1 MKRFVQFLLTAA
13 AVLFAVD
20 ASAQPVPPRATAYAT
35 APDIPYESVPNFLK
49 LPTNIYLG
57 EGIGVARNSKGHI
70 FIFTR
75 SGDTRLF
82 EFDQNGTFVREI
94 GQGLY
99 GFEMA
104 HGVRVDS
111 QDNIWTVDEGT
122 NMVVKFNPEGRVLMT
137 MGRRPEA
144 VEGLDPT
151 ATPVPPAEPY
161 RFNRPT
167 DVTWDP
173 QGNIFVADGYFNS
186 RGVKY
191 DKNGRFI
198 KAVGTRGTE
207 PYQMNIPHSIT
218 ADAQAMTKHEAV
230 EVLPDLPQV
239 VAVLVEL
246 EIARLLGAGVDENM
260 PLGVGRDPD
269 AFAHIDVGGQLH
281 EVGHHFERDVRRV
294 LQRFRQE
301 SHLGGRQAARRLG
314 GASSSLGTARR
325 CLAAGRRCLATG
337 RRRLAT
343 AGGCRCLGEQGD
355 GHRHRQRHGDST
367 NTTCFHRPP
376 RQRCEM

>member
-1 MKRFVQFLLTAA
+1 MKRIVQFLLTAA
-13 AVLFAVD
+13 MVMLAAT

-49 LPTNIYLG
+49 LPPNIYLG

-144 VEGLDPT
+144 VEGLEPT
-151 ATPVPPAEPY
+151 ATPVP
-161 RFNRPT
+161 FNASASACT
-167 DVTWDP
+167 
-173 QGNIFVADGYFNS
+173 QKKDGKMARSTGVS
-186 RGVKY
+186 RG
-191 DKNGRFI
+191 NAARS
-198 KAVGTRGTE
+198 GTT
-207 PYQMNIPHSIT
+207 NS
-218 ADAQAMTKHEAV
+218 V
-230 EVLPDLPQV
+230 
-239 VAVLVEL
+239 
-246 EIARLLGAGVDENM
+246 
-260 PLGVGRDPD
+260 
-269 AFAHIDVGGQLH
+269 AFATVWFIFQ
-281 EVGHHFERDVRRV
+281 F
-294 LQRFRQE
+294 
-301 SHLGGRQAARRLG
+301 AAMI
-314 GASSSLGTARR
+314 
-325 CLAAGRRCLATG
+325 GRRSLMVS
-337 RRRLAT
+337 
-343 AGGCRCLGEQGD
+343 D
-355 GHRHRQRHGDST
+355 
-367 NTTCFHRPP
+367 PP
-376 RQRCEM
+376 RS

>member
-13 AVLFAVD
+13 AIMLAAP

-49 LPTNIYLG
+49 MPPNIYLG

-82 EFDQNGTFVREI
+82 EFDQSGTFVREI

-122 NMVVKFNPEGRVLMT
+122 NMVVKFSPEGRVLMT

-144 VEGLDPT
+144 VGGLEPT

-186 RGVKY
+186 RVVKY

-198 KAVGTRGTE
+198 KSVGTRGTQ

-218 ADAQAMTKHEAV
+218 ADAQGNIYVADRQNRRIQVFDSNLVLRAIYDNVGAPWAV
-230 EVLPDLPQV
+230 CISPGPHQYLFSSNSNPDNNNSLLAAVSGEIYKMELDGTVIGKFGKPGKQLGEFSTVHAIDCRNPDELIVSEITAWRAQKIVLK
-239 VAVLVEL
+239 A
-246 EIARLLGAGVDENM
+246 
-260 PLGVGRDPD
+260 
-269 AFAHIDVGGQLH
+269 
-281 EVGHHFERDVRRV
+281 
-294 LQRFRQE
+294 
-301 SHLGGRQAARRLG
+301 QAPR
-314 GASSSLGTARR
+314 SSSTK
-325 CLAAGRRCLATG
+325 
-337 RRRLAT
+337 
-343 AGGCRCLGEQGD
+343 
-355 GHRHRQRHGDST
+355 
-367 NTTCFHRPP
+367 
-376 RQRCEM
+376 